1 MPNTQHVQLSEPNP
15 MDNLSTPSKRGHRHR
30 RSLAISGD
38 FDFLNQSA
46 TIANFPLP
54 QSPENCPATAP
65 TATSSML
72 SPTRYNR
79 FPFKTNEDA
88 GTLDLPEPRFYP
100 LSPGDNLQT
109 PSPRFFI
116 SEEPSFSSPVE
127 GVPDAIINLDDAL
140 KTRPRSFK
148 SHRRSESAPP
158 DLQVM
163 IGEGNCVASSNSMIK
178 EEEDFPIDSESKND
192 TPNQELPTELLS
204 PLRPSFCT
212 SEQAIEIDDS
222 ALNGSPTHCNHSMQ
236 NFNAHNF
243 NKFNSL
249 KIKGQKQRYYHYTKQ
264 LPLTASSDTQSP
276 KEQKSAISTTMN
288 QTMTPSSLAYT
299 PSKLAFT
306 PATPISFYD
315 NNIDITLN
323 NENYTTNLKDTTE
336 NVKNNY
342 PKKSGSSQLNRGW
355 DTEKRQDFS
364 GEARRRRSGSP
375 ISHIQHR
382 NLIDNMKGRRN
393 SNTINS
399 TFNYKSKIY
408 DMPYDDM
415 MKNDNNNGQSLP
427 FSVTGANDEGYAGEN
442 ISKDS
447 YVPLQHSS
455 VKSCT
460 PDGKEGMHAF
470 AGDESNEYAKFEGQ
484 VRIHS
489 QLSKDILLGEPGDMV
504 DLSSLVTSPRK
515 ASNETGDLAFN
526 LSQDD
531 KYDANNTPK
540 TIGAG
545 NSVATSNESRCIS
558 DSALEKKGQ
567 DNEVRKKRKSKL
579 GLFRHIFSRK

>member
-46 TIANFPLP
+46 TIANFLPP

-65 TATSSML
+65 TTTSSML

-158 DLQVM
+158 DLEVT
-163 IGEGNCVASSNSMIK
+163 IGKGNCVASSNSMIK
-178 EEEDFPIDSESKND
+178 EEEDSLIDSESKNESHKK
-192 TPNQELPTELLS
+192 ELPMELLS

-222 ALNGSPTHCNHSMQ
+222 ALNGSPTHYNHGMQ
-236 NFNAHNF
+236 NFNTQNF

-264 LPLTASSDTQSP
+264 LPLTASSDAQSP

-299 PSKLAFT
+299 PSRLAFT
-306 PATPISFYD
+306 PATPISLYD

-323 NENYTTNLKDTTE
+323 NENYTTDLKETT
-336 NVKNNY
+336 KNGKDNY
-342 PKKSGSSQLNRGW
+342 SKKSGSSHLNRAL

-399 TFNYKSKIY
+399 TFNYKSKLY
-408 DMPYDDM
+408 DIPYNDM
-415 MKNDNNNGQSLP
+415 MKDDNNNSQSIP
-427 FSVTGANDEGYAGEN
+427 FAVTGANDGGYAGGN
-442 ISKDS
+442 
-447 YVPLQHSS
+447 
-455 VKSCT
+455 
-460 PDGKEGMHAF
+460 G
-470 AGDESNEYAKFEGQ
+470 FEGQ
-484 VRIHS
+484 LCTIATLAG
-489 QLSKDILLGEPGDMV
+489 QILH
-504 DLSSLVTSPRK
+504 
-515 ASNETGDLAFN
+515 A
-526 LSQDD
+526 
-531 KYDANNTPK
+531 
-540 TIGAG
+540 
-545 NSVATSNESRCIS
+545 
-558 DSALEKKGQ
+558 
-567 DNEVRKKRKSKL
+567 
-579 GLFRHIFSRK
+579 